1 MFEEKEFLSEIEVAL
16 RDSAEVDLLTFMSCN
31 IDGVI
36 GKMTNLKN
44 TINSELVSGKAAFDE
59 ITGRMYYVYSIFIN
73 LWNCRN

>member
-16 RDSAEVDLLTFMSCN
+16 RDRTEKDLLSFMSCN

-44 TINSELVSGKAAFDE
+44 NINSELGSGTAAFDE
-59 ITGRMYYVYSIFIN
+59 ATGRMYYVFSIFIN